1 MLWSKTPLTKAK
13 PKHPHQHAHTQTHAL
28 PQGLFIHCSSV
39 FHCTPP
45 TLPGQHIP
53 PGPPHTWTSGWA
65 RRALEVWGWG
75 QEPSKASGSRQGH
88 QPPSAQGWKLMLSKI
103 TPGKLGRRGSWQG
116 LRQFGWIPGGFTH
129 LPPRSS
135 PGYNVRRCQNVLI
148 PSPNFR
154 LNQNLDIRRRT
165 QECDQPGVGT
175 LLPQFSSLLP
185 CMHSKPS
192 NSVVRETLGNCA

>member
-1 MLWSKTPLTKAK
+1 MHFPRAFSFIAQVFSTVPHPLFQASTYHQARLTPELLVEPEEHWKSGGGARNPARLQAVGKATSHRLHRAGSSCSLK
-13 PKHPHQHAHTQTHAL
+13 PP
-28 PQGLFIHCSSV
+28 
-39 FHCTPP
+39 
-45 TLPGQHIP
+45 
-53 PGPPHTWTSGWA
+53 
-65 RRALEVWGWG
+65 LE
-75 QEPSKASGSRQGH
+75 
-88 QPPSAQGWKLMLSKI
+88 
-103 TPGKLGRRGSWQG
+103 LGRRGSWQG
-116 LRQFGWIPGGFTH
+116 PRQFGWIPGGFTH